1 MPSASHR
8 ARLLASLVLIL
19 ATLGLVSH
27 GNASVSVAP
36 SRIVLEGRTF
46 AATIYLT
53 NRGDETRTYRI
64 GLAKLRMLESGRIV
78 PVGDDEPTEELFAN
92 DLIRFSPRRCVIPPG
107 GSQTIRL
114 LVRRPRGDRPQNAE
128 YRTHLSMRTIPDTP
142 ELGEIS
148 NEAEPAA
155 DSDQMS
161 VRAVATVETLVPV
174 IIRFGRLE
182 AEPGIEGVDVA
193 LGPEPEVSL
202 RLTRRGSRS
211 LYGDLHFVHVDDRGE
226 ESDLGV
232 VRGVAVYTPLR
243 QREVRFP
250 LTVPPGVDLSDGSLR
265 VEYQETE
272 EGGGNGHASAS
283 VPLTRSG
290 TD

>member
-8 ARLLASLVLIL
+8 ARRLAVLALIL
-19 ATLGLVSH
+19 VTVGLVPQ
-27 GNASVSVAP
+27 GKASVSVAP

-46 AATIYLT
+46 AATVYLT

-64 GLAKLRMLESGRIV
+64 GLAKLRMLESGRVV
-78 PVGDDEPTEELFAN
+78 PVDDGEETGDLFAN

-128 YRTHLSMRTIPDTP
+128 YRTHLSLRTIPDTP
-142 ELGEIS
+142 ELEEITR
-148 NEAEPAA
+148 EAEPAEE
-155 DSDQMS
+155 SDQMS

-174 IIRFGRLE
+174 IVRFGRLQ
-182 AEPGIEGVDVA
+182 AEPGIEGVDLD
-193 LGPEPEVSL
+193 LGPEPLVSF
-202 RLTRRGSRS
+202 RLTREGDRS
-211 LYGDLHFVHVDDRGE
+211 LYGDLRFVHVDDRGD
-226 ESDLGV
+226 ESELGV
-232 VRGVAVYTPLR
+232 VRGLAVYTPLTR
-243 QREVRFP
+243 REVAFP
-250 LTVPPGVDLSDGSLR
+250 LDVPPNLDLSQGTLR
-265 VEYQETE
+265 VDFHETK